1 MDYLHSRKDNDM
13 KILLTATV
21 QSHIC
26 QFHLPL
32 INMLKEQ
39 GHEIHVAAKYNL
51 DVKPGLSLENVDK
64 IFDVPFSRSPFSTDN
79 IKAYKRLKEIINE
92 NEYDIIHCNTPM
104 GSVVTRLA
112 TTSKTTKV
120 IYTAHGFHFYKGA
133 PIKNWLL
140 YFPVE
145 WLLAFKTDMLIC
157 INQEDYSFASK
168 HLHAKEVKYV
178 HGVGFDK
185 KRFDDSLTKEM
196 ARKELGIKDD
206 ETVLLSVG
214 DINKRKNHHI
224 LIRAL
229 SLLKHSNPHL
239 YIAGWDQLDGELERL
254 AEELDVSSKVT
265 FLGYTR
271 QLSLY
276 FNAADIFLF
285 PSLQEGLPIA
295 LIEAMSWGLPVVAT
309 NIRGTNDLISNGNG
323 GYLLK
328 TNDFPGFAD
337 KIMCLSH
344 MDELRKSFG
353 ERNRTEAQKY
363 EVAPVI
369 EEMNLLYKTLMQGS
383 EKSEDS
389 ASCNRYSHS

>member
-1 MDYLHSRKDNDM
+1 
-13 KILLTATV
+13 
-21 QSHIC
+21 
-26 QFHLPL
+26 
-32 INMLKEQ
+32 MLREQ
-39 GHEIHVAAKYNL
+39 GYEIHIAAKYNL
-51 DVKPGLSLENVDK
+51 DVKPGLSLKNLDK
-64 IFDVPFSRSPFSTDN
+64 VFDVPFSRSPFSADN
-79 IKAYKRLKEIINE
+79 IKAYRRLKEIIDE
-92 NEYDIIHCNTPM
+92 NKYDIIHCNTPM
-104 GSVVTRLA
+104 GSVITRLA
-112 TTSKTTKV
+112 TTGKTAKI

-168 HLHAKEVKYV
+168 HLHAREVKYV

-214 DINKRKNHHI
+214 DLNKRKNHQV

-229 SLLKHSNPHL
+229 SILKHSNFHL
-239 YIAGWDQLDGELERL
+239 YIAGWDQLGGKLEKLAQELGVG
-254 AEELDVSSKVT
+254 DKVT

-295 LIEAMSWGLPVVAT
+295 LIEAMSWGLPVVAS
-309 NIRGTNDLISNGNG
+309 NIRGNTDLISDGNG

-328 TNDFPGFAD
+328 TDDYNGFAD
-337 KIMCLSH
+337 RIICLSH
-344 MDELRKSFG
+344 NEPLRKCFG
-353 ERNRTEAQKY
+353 ERNRIEAQKY
-363 EVAPVI
+363 EVTPVI
-369 EEMNLLYKTLMQGS
+369 KEMDLLYKTLAQGS
-383 EKSEDS
+383 EISEDT
-389 ASCNRYSHS
+389 ACCN

>member
-1 MDYLHSRKDNDM
+1 M

-32 INMLKEQ
+32 IRMLKEQ
-39 GHEIHVAAKYNL
+39 GNEIHVAAKYNL

-64 IFDVPFSRSPFSTDN
+64 IFDVPFSRSPFSSQN
-79 IKAYKRLKEIINE
+79 IIAYRQLKKIIKE
-92 NEYDIIHCNTPM
+92 NDYDIIHCNTPM

-112 TTSKTTKV
+112 CKGKKAKL

-133 PIKNWLL
+133 PLKNWLL

-145 WLLAFKTDMLIC
+145 WFLAFKTDMLIC
-157 INQEDYSFASK
+157 INKEDYSFAKK
-168 HLHAKEVKYV
+168 HLHAKDISYV

-185 KRFDDSLTKEM
+185 KRFDNSLTKEK
-196 ARKELGIKDD
+196 AREALAIKND
-206 ETVLLSVG
+206 EAVLLAVG
-214 DINKRKNHHI
+214 DINKRKNHKI
-224 LIRAL
+224 LIQAL
-229 SLLKHSNPHL
+229 PLLKDLNPHL
-239 YIAGWDQLDGELERL
+239 YIAGWDQLDGELAVL
-254 AEELDVSSKVT
+254 AEKLGVRDNVT

-295 LIEAMSWGLPVVAT
+295 LIEAMSWGLPVAAT
-309 NIRGTNDLISNGNG
+309 NIRGTNDLIADGDG

-328 TNDFPGFAD
+328 TDDYIGFAD
-337 KIMCLSH
+337 RIRCLFRS
-344 MDELRKSFG
+344 DELRKSFG
-353 ERNRTEAQKY
+353 ERNRAEAQKY

-369 EEMNLLYKTLMQGS
+369 EELDLLYKALMQGS
-383 EKSEDS
+383 EKK
-389 ASCNRYSHS
+389 